1 MKDYP
6 MNLFTEI
13 RAAVLSALDTMQSR
27 DELPAGMNRA
37 NVTVE
42 PPRDAAYGDMATNA
56 AMVLAKPS
64 GQKPRDI
71 AEKLADL
78 LAADDRI
85 ETAEVAGPG
94 FLNLRLS
101 NTIWQDVVRAAIQ
114 RGEAYGRSELGK
126 GKRVN
131 VEYVSANPTGPLHVG
146 HTRGAVFG
154 DALASLLDYVGYEVT
169 REYYIND
176 GGAQVDV
183 LARSVYLRYLE
194 AHGQE
199 IAFEDGTY
207 PGDYLVPVG
216 EALKEKVGDDYV
228 NQPEEV
234 WLSKVRDFATDAMM
248 ELIREDLRALGV
260 QMDVFYSE
268 KSLYGTG
275 RIEQALDTL
284 QSKGL
289 IYEGV
294 LEPPKGKKPEDW
306 EPREQ
311 TLFKS
316 TAHGDDVDRPVKK
329 SDGSWTYFAPDIAY
343 HYDKV
348 ERGFDGLIDVFG
360 ADHGGYVKRMK
371 AAVSALTDGR
381 VPLDIKLTQLV
392 KLYKDGEPFKMSKR
406 AGTFVTLRDV
416 VEQVGADVT
425 RFVMLTRKN
434 DAPLDFDFDKVLE
447 QSKENPV
454 FYVQYA
460 YARISSVMRKAREA
474 GIDVDDATLAAA
486 DLSVLRDPA
495 QVAVAKKLAEWPR
508 LVETAGRTNEPHRV
522 AFYLYDLASDL
533 HSLWNR
539 GNDLPELRFLDEADI
554 AGSQAKIALARAVTV
569 VISAGLGILG
579 VTPVE
584 EMR

>member
-1 MKDYP
+1 
-6 MNLFTEI
+6 MNLFTDI
-13 RAAVLSALDTMQSR
+13 RTLVIASLDAMVADGALPDGL
-27 DELPAGMNRA
+27 DFA
-37 NVTVE
+37 NVAVE
-42 PPRDAAYGDMATNA
+42 PPRDAAHGDMATNA
-56 AMVLAKPS
+56 AMVLAKPAK
-64 GQKPRDI
+64 QKPRDI
-71 AEKLADL
+71 AEKLAEK
-78 LAADDRI
+78 LAMDDRI
-85 ETAEVAGPG
+85 TSAEVAGPG
-94 FLNLRLS
+94 FLNLRLAPG
-101 NTIWQDVVRAAIQ
+101 IWQDVIGSVLAA
-114 RGEAYGRSELGK
+114 GTDFGRSDVGQGK
-126 GKRVN
+126 KVN

-154 DALASLLDYVGYEVT
+154 DALASLLDFAGFNVT

-199 IAFEDGTY
+199 VAFEDGTY
-207 PGDYLVPVG
+207 PGDYLIAVG
-216 EALKEKVGDDYV
+216 EDLKTRVGDAYV
-228 NQPEEV
+228 GQPESV
-234 WLSKVRDFATDAMM
+234 WLEEIRDYATEAMM
-248 ELIREDLRALGV
+248 DLIRADLASLGV
-260 QMDVFYSE
+260 VMDKFYSE

-275 RIEQALDTL
+275 RIEAALDSL
-284 QSKGL
+284 ESKGL

-316 TAHGDDVDRPVKK
+316 TEHGDDVDRPVKK
-329 SDGSWTYFAPDIAY
+329 SDGAWTYFAPDIAY

-348 ERGFDGLIDVFG
+348 TRGYDLLIDIFG

-371 AAVSALTDGR
+371 AAVSALSDGA

-392 KLYKDGEPFKMSKR
+392 KLFKNGEPFKMSKR

-416 VEQVGADVT
+416 VDQVGPDVT

-447 QSKENPV
+447 QSKDNPV

-460 YARISSVMRKAREA
+460 NARVCSALRKATEV
-474 GIDVDDATLAAA
+474 GLDVSDAATAAA
-486 DLSVLRDPA
+486 DLSLITDPA
-495 QVAVAKKLAEWPR
+495 QLSVAKKLAEWPR
-508 LVETAGRTNEPHRV
+508 LIEIAARTNEPHRV
-522 AFYLYDLASDL
+522 AFYLYELASDL
-533 HSLWNR
+533 HGLYHLGKDNA
-539 GNDLPELRFLDEADI
+539 DLRFIDEGNSA
-554 AGSQAKIALARAVTV
+554 ATQAKMALARAVSV